1 MAQQIDYNK
10 DTQKLF
16 LEMMLNDVESFFR
29 VQNIFNPQYF
39 DRELKAVAKFIK
51 DYANDYK
58 QLPDIEIVK
67 AKTNVELKSADDI
80 DPAHYNWF
88 LDEFEKFCRHKA
100 LEGAILTSADMLE
113 KGEYGAVEEK
123 IKEAVEVGLTKD
135 LGIDYFADPRGR
147 LTALKDNHGKI
158 STGWSQID
166 KKLFGGFNKG
176 ELNLFAGG
184 SGAGKSLFLQN
195 LAVNWVEQGLN
206 VVYVTLELSELLCAM
221 RIDCMVS
228 DTPAREVFKN
238 LDNVELKVKQKSK
251 ESGKLIIKYLPS
263 GSTSLRIRTYI
274 KEFEIKHKVKC
285 DAVLVDYLDLMMPIS
300 RRVSPSD
307 LFVKDKYVSE
317 ELRNLAVD
325 TDILLVTASQLNRDA
340 VEEIEFDHS
349 HIAGGLSKIQ
359 TSDNVIG
366 IFTSRAMR
374 ERGRYQ
380 VQFMKTRSSS
390 GVGQKVDLEFDI
402 DTLRISD
409 MEETDDIVFSKKR
422 SNVYS
427 NMKRS
432 SMVMPSATT
441 QSEAT
446 GSSGLTSESP
456 KVTAKVAS
464 KSLRDLISTVNADDD
479 E

>member
-1 MAQQIDYNK
+1 MAQQIEYNR
-10 DTQKLF
+10 DIQQLF
-16 LEMMLNDVESFFR
+16 LEMMLNDAESYAR

-39 DRELKAVAKFIK
+39 QRELQPVAKFIK
-51 DYANDYK
+51 NYSNDYK
-58 QLPDIEIVK
+58 KLPDIKMVK
-67 AKTNVELKSADDI
+67 AKTNVELKSAENI
-80 DPAHYNWF
+80 DPTHYNWF
-88 LDEFEKFCRHKA
+88 LDDFENFCRHKA
-100 LEGAILTSADMLE
+100 LEAAILTSADMLE

-135 LGIDYFADPRGR
+135 LGVDYFEDPKGR
-147 LTALKDNHGKI
+147 LKELKDNHGKI
-158 STGWSQID
+158 STGWSQMD

-195 LAVNWVEQGLN
+195 MSVNWVEQGLN
-206 VVYVTLELSELLCAM
+206 VVYITLELSELLCAM
-221 RIDCMVS
+221 RIDCMIS

-238 LDNVELKVKQKSK
+238 LDNVELKVKAKAK
-251 ESGKLIIKYLPS
+251 ESGKLIIKYLSS
-263 GSTSLRIRTYI
+263 GSTALSIRTYI
-274 KEFEIKHKVKC
+274 KEFELKHKVKC
-285 DAVLVDYLDLMMPIS
+285 DAVLVDYLDLMMPVS

-325 TDILLVTASQLNRDA
+325 TDVLLVTASQLNRDA

-390 GVGQKVDLEFDI
+390 GVGQKVDLDFNI

-409 MEETDDIVFSKKR
+409 MDESDDISFSKQR
-422 SNVYS
+422 TNMYAG
-427 NMKRS
+427 MKRS
-432 SMVMPSATT
+432 SIVTPSATT

-446 GSSGLTSESP
+446 GSPGLTPEP

-464 KSLRDLISTVNADDD
+464 KNLRDLISSVNTDDD
-479 E
+479 D

>member
-1 MAQQIDYNK
+1 MAQQIEYNR
-10 DTQKLF
+10 DVQQLF
-16 LEMMLNDVESFFR
+16 LEMMLNDAESYAR

-39 DRELKAVAKFIK
+39 QRELQPVAKFIK
-51 DYANDYK
+51 NYSNDYK
-58 QLPDIEIVK
+58 KLPNIEMVK
-67 AKTNVELKSADDI
+67 AKTNVELKSAENI

-88 LDEFEKFCRHKA
+88 LDDFENFCRHKA
-100 LEGAILTSADMLE
+100 LEAAILTSADMLE

-135 LGIDYFADPRGR
+135 LGVDYFEDPKGR
-147 LTALKDNHGKI
+147 LKELKDNHGKI
-158 STGWSQID
+158 STGWSQMD

-195 LAVNWVEQGLN
+195 MAVNWVEQGLN
-206 VVYVTLELSELLCAM
+206 VVYITLELSELLCAM
-221 RIDCMVS
+221 RIDCMIS

-238 LDNVELKVKQKSK
+238 LDNVELKVKAKAK
-251 ESGKLIIKYLPS
+251 ESGKLIIKYLSS
-263 GSTSLRIRTYI
+263 GSTALSIRTYI
-274 KEFEIKHKVKC
+274 KEFELKHKVKC
-285 DAVLVDYLDLMMPIS
+285 DAVLVDYLDLMMPVS

-390 GVGQKVDLEFDI
+390 GVGQKVDLDFNI

-409 MEETDDIVFSKKR
+409 MDESDDISFSKQR
-422 SNVYS
+422 TNMYAG
-427 NMKRS
+427 MKRS
-432 SMVMPSATT
+432 SIVTPSATT

-446 GSSGLTSESP
+446 GSPGLTSDP
-456 KVTAKVAS
+456 KITAKVAS
-464 KSLRDLISTVNADDD
+464 KNLRDLISSVNTDDD

>member
-1 MAQQIDYNK
+1 MAQQIEYNK
-10 DTQKLF
+10 DVQQLF
-16 LEMMLNDVESFFR
+16 LEMMLNDAESYAR

-39 DRELKAVAKFIK
+39 QRELQPVAKFIK
-51 DYANDYK
+51 NYSNDYK
-58 QLPDIEIVK
+58 KLPNIEMVK
-67 AKTNVELKSADDI
+67 AKTNVELKSAENI

-88 LDEFEKFCRHKA
+88 LDDFENFCRHKA
-100 LEGAILTSADMLE
+100 LEAAILTSADMLE

-135 LGIDYFADPRGR
+135 LGVDYFEDPKGR
-147 LTALKDNHGKI
+147 LKELKDNHGKI
-158 STGWSQID
+158 STGWSQMD

-195 LAVNWVEQGLN
+195 MAVNWVEQGLN
-206 VVYVTLELSELLCAM
+206 VVYITLELSELLCAM
-221 RIDCMVS
+221 RIDCMIS

-238 LDNVELKVKQKSK
+238 LDNVELKVKAKAK
-251 ESGKLIIKYLPS
+251 ESGKLIIKYLSS
-263 GSTSLRIRTYI
+263 GSTALSIRTYI
-274 KEFEIKHKVKC
+274 KEFELKHKVKC
-285 DAVLVDYLDLMMPIS
+285 DAVLVDYLDLMMPVS

-390 GVGQKVDLEFDI
+390 GVGQKVDLDFNI

-409 MEETDDIVFSKKR
+409 MDESDDISFSKQR
-422 SNVYS
+422 TNMYAG
-427 NMKRS
+427 MKRS
-432 SMVMPSATT
+432 SIVSPSATT

-446 GSSGLTSESP
+446 GSPDLTSDP
-456 KVTAKVAS
+456 KITAKVAS
-464 KSLRDLISTVNADDD
+464 KNLRDLISSVNTDDD
-479 E
+479 D

>member
-1 MAQQIDYNK
+1 MADVINYNK
-10 DTQKLF
+10 DLQQLF
-16 LEMMLNDVESFFR
+16 LEMMLNDAESFAR

-39 DRELKAVAKFIK
+39 DRELKTVAKFIK

-58 QLPDIEIVK
+58 KLPDIGMVK
-67 AKTNVELKSADDI
+67 AKTGVELKSAENI
-80 DPAHYNWF
+80 DPEHYNWF
-88 LDEFEKFCRHKA
+88 LDEFEKFSRHKA

-158 STGWSQID
+158 ATGWSLID
-166 KKLFGGFNKG
+166 QKLFGGFNRG

-206 VVYVTLELSELLCAM
+206 VIYITLELSELLCAM
-221 RIDCMVS
+221 RIDCMIS
-228 DTPAREVFKN
+228 RTPAREVFKN
-238 LDNVELKVKQKSK
+238 LDTVETKVKMKAK

-285 DAVLVDYLDLMMPIS
+285 DAVLVDYLDLMMPVS
-300 RRVSPSD
+300 KRVSPSD

-325 TDILLVTASQLNRDA
+325 TDTLLVTASQLNRDA

-390 GVGQKVDLEFDI
+390 GVGQKVDLDFDV
-402 DTLRISD
+402 DCLRIAD
-409 MEETDDIVFSKKR
+409 MDEDDQLTFSKQR
-422 SNVYS
+422 TNMYAG
-427 NMKRS
+427 MKRS
-432 SMVMPSATT
+432 STVSPSATT

-446 GSSGLTSESP
+446 GTPVTGSEAS

-464 KSLRDLISTVNADDD
+464 KGLRDLISSVTDDD

>member
-1 MAQQIDYNK
+1 MAQQIEYNR
-10 DTQKLF
+10 DVQQLF
-16 LEMMLNDVESFFR
+16 LEMMLNDAESYAR

-39 DRELKAVAKFIK
+39 QRELQPVAKFIK
-51 DYANDYK
+51 NYSNDYK
-58 QLPDIEIVK
+58 KLPDIKMVK
-67 AKTNVELKSADDI
+67 AKTNVELKSAENI

-88 LDEFEKFCRHKA
+88 LDDFENFCRHKA
-100 LEGAILTSADMLE
+100 LEAAILTSADMLE

-135 LGIDYFADPRGR
+135 LGIDYFEDPKGR
-147 LTALKDNHGKI
+147 LKELKDNHGKI
-158 STGWSQID
+158 STGWSQVD

-195 LAVNWVEQGLN
+195 MAVNWVGQGLN
-206 VVYVTLELSELLCAM
+206 VIYITLELSELLCAM
-221 RIDCMVS
+221 RIDCMIS

-251 ESGKLIIKYLPS
+251 ESGKLIIKYLSS
-263 GSTSLRIRTYI
+263 GSTALSIRTYI

-285 DAVLVDYLDLMMPIS
+285 DAVLVDYLDLMMPVS

-390 GVGQKVDLEFDI
+390 GVGQKVDLDFNI

-409 MEETDDIVFSKKR
+409 MDESDDISFSKQR
-422 SNVYS
+422 TNMYAG
-427 NMKRS
+427 MKRS
-432 SMVMPSATT
+432 SIVSPSATT

-446 GSSGLTSESP
+446 GSPGLTPEP
-456 KVTAKVAS
+456 KITAKVAS
-464 KSLRDLISTVNADDD
+464 KNLRDLISSVNTDDD
-479 E
+479 D

>member
-1 MAQQIDYNK
+1 MI
-10 DTQKLF
+10 
-16 LEMMLNDVESFFR
+16 
-29 VQNIFNPQYF
+29 
-39 DRELKAVAKFIK
+39 
-51 DYANDYK
+51 
-58 QLPDIEIVK
+58 
-67 AKTNVELKSADDI
+67 
-80 DPAHYNWF
+80 
-88 LDEFEKFCRHKA
+88 
-100 LEGAILTSADMLE
+100 
-113 KGEYGAVEEK
+113 
-123 IKEAVEVGLTKD
+123 
-135 LGIDYFADPRGR
+135 
-147 LTALKDNHGKI
+147 
-158 STGWSQID
+158 
-166 KKLFGGFNKG
+166 
-176 ELNLFAGG
+176 
-184 SGAGKSLFLQN
+184 
-195 LAVNWVEQGLN
+195 
-206 VVYVTLELSELLCAM
+206 
-221 RIDCMVS
+221 S

-251 ESGKLIIKYLPS
+251 EAGKLIIKYLPS
-263 GSTSLRIRTYI
+263 GSTALRIRTYI
-274 KEFEIKHKVKC
+274 KEFEIKYKVKC
-285 DAVLVDYLDLMMPIS
+285 DAVLVDYLDLMMPVS

-325 TDILLVTASQLNRDA
+325 SDILLVTASQLNRDA

-390 GVGQKVDLEFDI
+390 GVGQKVDLDFNI

-409 MEETDDIVFSKKR
+409 MDESDDVSFSKQR
-422 SNVYS
+422 TNIYAG
-427 NMKRS
+427 MKRS
-432 SMVMPSATT
+432 SIVTPSATT

-446 GSSGLTSESP
+446 GTPVTGSESS

-464 KSLRDLISTVNADDD
+464 KGLRDLISSVNTDDDD

>member
-1 MAQQIDYNK
+1 MAQQIEYNR
-10 DTQKLF
+10 DVQQLF
-16 LEMMLNDVESFFR
+16 LEMMLNDAESYAR

-39 DRELKAVAKFIK
+39 QRELQPVAKFIK
-51 DYANDYK
+51 NYSNDYK
-58 QLPDIEIVK
+58 KLPNIEMVK
-67 AKTNVELKSADDI
+67 AKTNVELKSAENI

-88 LDEFEKFCRHKA
+88 LDDFENFCRHKA
-100 LEGAILTSADMLE
+100 LEAAILTSADMLE

-135 LGIDYFADPRGR
+135 LGVDYFEDPKGR
-147 LTALKDNHGKI
+147 LKELKDNHGKI
-158 STGWSQID
+158 STGWSQMD

-195 LAVNWVEQGLN
+195 MAVNWVEQGLN
-206 VVYVTLELSELLCAM
+206 VVYITLELSELLCAM
-221 RIDCMVS
+221 RIDCMIS

-238 LDNVELKVKQKSK
+238 LDNVELKVKAKAK
-251 ESGKLIIKYLPS
+251 ESGKLIIKYLSS
-263 GSTSLRIRTYI
+263 GSTALSIRTYI
-274 KEFEIKHKVKC
+274 KEFELKHKVKC
-285 DAVLVDYLDLMMPIS
+285 DAVLVDYLDLMMPVS

-390 GVGQKVDLEFDI
+390 GVGQKVDLDFNI

-409 MEETDDIVFSKKR
+409 MDESDDISFSKQR
-422 SNVYS
+422 TNMYAG
-427 NMKRS
+427 MKRS
-432 SMVMPSATT
+432 SIVSPSATT

-446 GSSGLTSESP
+446 GSPGLTSES

-464 KSLRDLISTVNADDD
+464 KNLRDLISSVNTDDD

>member
-1 MAQQIDYNK
+1 MADVINYNK
-10 DTQKLF
+10 DLQQLF
-16 LEMMLNDVESFFR
+16 LEMMLNDAESFAR

-39 DRELKAVAKFIK
+39 DRELKTVAKFIK

-58 QLPDIEIVK
+58 KLPDIGMVK
-67 AKTNVELKSADDI
+67 AKTGVELKSAENI
-80 DPAHYNWF
+80 DPEHYNWF
-88 LDEFEKFCRHKA
+88 LDEFEKFSRHKA

-158 STGWSQID
+158 ATGWSLID
-166 KKLFGGFNKG
+166 QKLFGGFNKG

-390 GVGQKVDLEFDI
+390 GVGQKVDLDFNI
-402 DTLRISD
+402 DTLRIAD
-409 MEETDDIVFSKKR
+409 MDEADDISFSKQR
-422 SNVYS
+422 TNMYAG
-427 NMKRS
+427 MKRS
-432 SMVMPSATT
+432 STVLPSATR

-446 GSSGLTSESP
+446 GTPVTGSGS
-456 KVTAKVAS
+456 KVAAKVAS
-464 KSLRDLISTVNADDD
+464 KGLRDLISSVNTDDD

>member
-1 MAQQIDYNK
+1 MAQQIEYNK
-10 DTQKLF
+10 DVQQLF
-16 LEMMLNDVESFFR
+16 LEMMLNDAESYAR

-39 DRELKAVAKFIK
+39 QRELQPVAKFIK
-51 DYANDYK
+51 NYSNDYK
-58 QLPDIEIVK
+58 KLPNIEMVK
-67 AKTNVELKSADDI
+67 AKTNVELKSAENI

-88 LDEFEKFCRHKA
+88 LDDFENFCRHKA
-100 LEGAILTSADMLE
+100 LEAAILTSADMLE

-135 LGIDYFADPRGR
+135 LGVDYFEDPKGR
-147 LTALKDNHGKI
+147 LKELKDNHGKI
-158 STGWSQID
+158 STGWSQMD

-195 LAVNWVEQGLN
+195 MSVNWVEQGLN
-206 VVYVTLELSELLCAM
+206 VVYITLELSELLCAM
-221 RIDCMVS
+221 RIDCMIS

-238 LDNVELKVKQKSK
+238 LDNVELKVKAKAK
-251 ESGKLIIKYLPS
+251 ESGKLIIKYLSS
-263 GSTSLRIRTYI
+263 GSTALSIRTYI
-274 KEFEIKHKVKC
+274 KEFELKHKVKC
-285 DAVLVDYLDLMMPIS
+285 DAVLVDYLDLMMPVS

-390 GVGQKVDLEFDI
+390 GVGQKVDLDFNI

-409 MEETDDIVFSKKR
+409 MDESDDVSFSKQR
-422 SNVYS
+422 TNMYAG
-427 NMKRS
+427 MKRS
-432 SMVMPSATT
+432 SIVSPSATT

-446 GSSGLTSESP
+446 GSPGLTPES

-464 KSLRDLISTVNADDD
+464 KNLRDLISSVNTDDD

>member
-1 MAQQIDYNK
+1 MAQQIEYNK
-10 DTQKLF
+10 DVQQLF
-16 LEMMLNDVESFFR
+16 LEMMLNDAESYAR

-39 DRELKAVAKFIK
+39 QRELQPVAKFIK
-51 DYANDYK
+51 NYSNDYK
-58 QLPDIEIVK
+58 KLPNIEMVK
-67 AKTNVELKSADDI
+67 AKTNVELKSAENI

-88 LDEFEKFCRHKA
+88 LDDFENFCRHKA
-100 LEGAILTSADMLE
+100 LEAAILTSADMLE

-135 LGIDYFADPRGR
+135 LGVDYFEDPKGR
-147 LTALKDNHGKI
+147 LKELKDNHGKI
-158 STGWSQID
+158 STGWSQMD

-195 LAVNWVEQGLN
+195 MSVNWVEQGLN
-206 VVYVTLELSELLCAM
+206 VVYITLELSELLCAM
-221 RIDCMVS
+221 RIDCMIS

-238 LDNVELKVKQKSK
+238 LDNVELKVKAKAK
-251 ESGKLIIKYLPS
+251 ESGKLIIKYLSS
-263 GSTSLRIRTYI
+263 GSTALSIRTYI
-274 KEFEIKHKVKC
+274 KEFELKHKVKC
-285 DAVLVDYLDLMMPIS
+285 DAVLVDYLDLMMPVS

-390 GVGQKVDLEFDI
+390 GVGQKVDLDFNI

-409 MEETDDIVFSKKR
+409 MDESDDISFSKQR
-422 SNVYS
+422 TNMYAG
-427 NMKRS
+427 MKRS
-432 SMVMPSATT
+432 SIVSPSATT

-446 GSSGLTSESP
+446 GSPGLTPES

-464 KSLRDLISTVNADDD
+464 KNLRDLISSVNTDDD

>member
-1 MAQQIDYNK
+1 MADVINYNK
-10 DTQKLF
+10 DLQQLF
-16 LEMMLNDVESFFR
+16 LEMMLNDAESFAR

-39 DRELKAVAKFIK
+39 DRELKTVAKFIK

-58 QLPDIEIVK
+58 KLPDIGMVK
-67 AKTNVELKSADDI
+67 AKTGVELKSAENI
-80 DPAHYNWF
+80 DPEHYNWF
-88 LDEFEKFCRHKA
+88 LDEFEKFSRHKA

-206 VVYVTLELSELLCAM
+206 VIYVTLELSELLCAM

-228 DTPAREVFKN
+228 ETPAREVFKQ

-251 ESGKLIIKYLPS
+251 EAGKLIIKYLPS
-263 GSTSLRIRTYI
+263 GSTALRIRTYI
-274 KEFEIKHKVKC
+274 KEFELKYKVRC
-285 DAVLVDYLDLMMPIS
+285 DAVLVDYLDLMMPVS

-325 TDILLVTASQLNRDA
+325 VDTLLVTASQLNRDA

-402 DTLRISD
+402 DTLRIAD
-409 MEETDDIVFSKKR
+409 MDESDDIVFSKKR
-422 SNVYS
+422 SNIYS

-432 SMVMPSATT
+432 SMVMPSATK

-446 GSSGLTSESP
+446 SDPVASPESP

>member
-1 MAQQIDYNK
+1 MAQQIEYNR
-10 DTQKLF
+10 DVQQLF
-16 LEMMLNDVESFFR
+16 LEMMLNDAESYAR

-39 DRELKAVAKFIK
+39 QRELQPVAKFIK
-51 DYANDYK
+51 NYSNDYK
-58 QLPDIEIVK
+58 KLPNIEMVK
-67 AKTNVELKSADDI
+67 AKTNVELKSAENI

-88 LDEFEKFCRHKA
+88 LDDFENFCRHKA
-100 LEGAILTSADMLE
+100 LEAAILTSADMLE

-135 LGIDYFADPRGR
+135 LGVDYFEDPKGR
-147 LTALKDNHGKI
+147 LKELKDNHGKI
-158 STGWSQID
+158 STGWSQMD

-195 LAVNWVEQGLN
+195 MAVNWVEQGLN
-206 VVYVTLELSELLCAM
+206 VVYITLELSELLCAM
-221 RIDCMVS
+221 RIDCMIS

-238 LDNVELKVKQKSK
+238 LDNVELKVKAKAK
-251 ESGKLIIKYLPS
+251 ESGKLIIKYLSS
-263 GSTSLRIRTYI
+263 GSTALSIRTYI
-274 KEFEIKHKVKC
+274 KEFELKHKVKC
-285 DAVLVDYLDLMMPIS
+285 DAVLVDYLDLMMPVS

-390 GVGQKVDLEFDI
+390 GVGQKVDLDFNI

-409 MEETDDIVFSKKR
+409 MDESDDVSFSKQR
-422 SNVYS
+422 TNMYAG
-427 NMKRS
+427 MKRS
-432 SMVMPSATT
+432 SIVSPSATT

-446 GSSGLTSESP
+446 GSPGLTSDP
-456 KVTAKVAS
+456 KITAKVAS
-464 KSLRDLISTVNADDD
+464 KNLRDLISSVNTDDD
-479 E
+479 D

>member
-1 MAQQIDYNK
+1 MAQQIEYNR
-10 DTQKLF
+10 DVQQLF
-16 LEMMLNDVESFFR
+16 LEMMLNDAESYAR

-39 DRELKAVAKFIK
+39 QRELQPVAKFIK
-51 DYANDYK
+51 NYSNDYK
-58 QLPDIEIVK
+58 KLPDIKMVK
-67 AKTNVELKSADDI
+67 AKTNVELKSAENI

-88 LDEFEKFCRHKA
+88 LDDFENFCRHKA
-100 LEGAILTSADMLE
+100 LEAAILTSADMLE

-135 LGIDYFADPRGR
+135 LGVDYFEDPKGR
-147 LTALKDNHGKI
+147 LKELKDNHGKI
-158 STGWSQID
+158 STGWSQMD

-195 LAVNWVEQGLN
+195 MAVNWVEQGLN
-206 VVYVTLELSELLCAM
+206 VVYITLELSELLCAM
-221 RIDCMVS
+221 RIDCMIS

-238 LDNVELKVKQKSK
+238 LDNVELKVKAKAK
-251 ESGKLIIKYLPS
+251 ESGKLIIKYLSS
-263 GSTSLRIRTYI
+263 GSTALSIRTYI
-274 KEFEIKHKVKC
+274 KEFELKHKVKC
-285 DAVLVDYLDLMMPIS
+285 DAVLVDYLDLMMPVS

-390 GVGQKVDLEFDI
+390 GVGQKVDLDFNI

-409 MEETDDIVFSKKR
+409 MDESDDVSFSKQR
-422 SNVYS
+422 TNMYAG
-427 NMKRS
+427 MKRS
-432 SMVMPSATT
+432 SIVTPSATT

-446 GSSGLTSESP
+446 GSPGLTPES

-464 KSLRDLISTVNADDD
+464 KNLRDLISSVNTDDD

>member
-1 MAQQIDYNK
+1 MAQQIEYNR
-10 DTQKLF
+10 DVQQLF
-16 LEMMLNDVESFFR
+16 LEMMLNDAESYAR

-39 DRELKAVAKFIK
+39 QRELQPVAKFIK
-51 DYANDYK
+51 NYSNDYK
-58 QLPDIEIVK
+58 KLPDIELVK
-67 AKTNVELKSADDI
+67 AKTNVELKSAENI

-88 LDEFEKFCRHKA
+88 LDDFENFCRHKA
-100 LEGAILTSADMLE
+100 LEAAILTSADMLE

-135 LGIDYFADPRGR
+135 LGIDYFEDPKGR
-147 LTALKDNHGKI
+147 LKELKDNHGKI
-158 STGWSQID
+158 STGWSQMD

-195 LAVNWVEQGLN
+195 MAVNWVEQGLN
-206 VVYVTLELSELLCAM
+206 VVYITLELSELLCAM
-221 RIDCMVS
+221 RIDCMIS

-238 LDNVELKVKQKSK
+238 LDNVELKVKTKAK
-251 ESGKLIIKYLPS
+251 ESGKLIIKYLSS
-263 GSTSLRIRTYI
+263 GSTALSIRTYI
-274 KEFEIKHKVKC
+274 KEFELKHKVKC
-285 DAVLVDYLDLMMPIS
+285 DAVLVDYLDLMMPVS

-390 GVGQKVDLEFDI
+390 GVGQKVDLDFNI

-409 MEETDDIVFSKKR
+409 MDESDDISFSKQR
-422 SNVYS
+422 TNMYAG
-427 NMKRS
+427 MKRS
-432 SMVMPSATT
+432 SIVTPSATT

-446 GSSGLTSESP
+446 GSPGLTPDP
-456 KVTAKVAS
+456 KITAKVAS
-464 KSLRDLISTVNADDD
+464 KNLRDLISSVNTDDD
-479 E
+479 D